1 MAVLRRRGAIHGS
14 TGVWPAEILCSDGGP
29 SAEQSADKLPM
40 TEMNQPVEVSPVH
53 QLLDDFE
60 DQYVA
65 TFRCTDVGEYELECA
80 TLASIEQ
87 QILALTGDD
96 LRDAADRLIGYLH
109 ELQILGR
116 G

>member
-1 MAVLRRRGAIHGS
+1 
-14 TGVWPAEILCSDGGP
+14 
-29 SAEQSADKLPM
+29 M
-40 TEMNQPVEVSPVH
+40 TEMNQPVDLSPVH

-65 TFRCTDVGEYELECA
+65 TFRCTDANKYESESAAL
-80 TLASIEQ
+80 TSIEQ

-109 ELQILGR
+109 ELQILGMD
-116 G
+116 

>member
-1 MAVLRRRGAIHGS
+1 
-14 TGVWPAEILCSDGGP
+14 
-29 SAEQSADKLPM
+29 M
-40 TEMNQPVEVSPVH
+40 TEMNQDFEVSPVH

-65 TFRCTDVGEYELECA
+65 TFRCTDANKYELESTA
-80 TLASIEQ
+80 LASIEQ

-109 ELQILGR
+109 DLQILGMD
-116 G
+116 